1 MGNSLGNVNL
11 AQLAQ
16 KSLDALVPT
25 LVPLQ
30 VVTTDFS
37 DEVASSGATVGTR
50 LPTQPTIVA
59 NLETLGYA
67 GSAAAQTATA
77 KTVTLGNLSGIVIGF
92 TDTEWSKSSVNLYD
106 IFVQPGVNT
115 VAKGMQ
121 DTLWALFT
129 NSNYSSKIT
138 SSAAAFNYAKVADLA
153 EDCTDA
159 NMPAEGRAL
168 VLAPSYFT
176 ALSKDDGVKAA
187 YAFGSNEVIR
197 YRKIPSLA
205 GFMPVIEYSA
215 LPANSEN
222 LKGIALNKQAAVVA
236 ARVPAVPANFP
247 GEVQNVTD
255 PDSGFTMQLR
265 KWYSADDGKYY
276 LSMAAL
282 WGASVGNGSA
292 AIRVV
297 SA

>member
-1 MGNSLGNVNL
+1 MGNTLGNVNL

-30 VVTTDFS
+30 IVTTDLS

-67 GSAAAQTATA
+67 GSVADQTATA
-77 KTVTLGNLSGIVIGF
+77 KTVTLGALSGLVIGF
-92 TDTEWSKSSVNLYD
+92 TDTEWSKSSINLFD
-106 IFVQPGVNT
+106 IFIQPGVNT

-129 NSNYSSKIT
+129 NSNYSAKIT
-138 SSAAAFNYAKVADLA
+138 CSAAAFNYSKVADLA

-187 YAFGSNEVIR
+187 YAFGSNDVIR

-205 GFMPVIEYSA
+205 GFMPVIEYSG
-215 LPANSEN
+215 LPSNSEN
-222 LKGIALNKQAAVVA
+222 LKGIALNKQAAVIA
-236 ARVPAVPANFP
+236 SRVPAVPANFP

-265 KWYSADDGKYY
+265 KWYSADEGKYF

-282 WGASVGNGSA
+282 WGGAVGNGDA
-292 AIRVV
+292 AIRIV